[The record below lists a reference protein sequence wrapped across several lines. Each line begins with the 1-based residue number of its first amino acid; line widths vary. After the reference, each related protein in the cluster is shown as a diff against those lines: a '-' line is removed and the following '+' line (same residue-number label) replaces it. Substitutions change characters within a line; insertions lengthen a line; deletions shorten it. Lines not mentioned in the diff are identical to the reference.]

1 MMGLINTN
9 DKRHFFRVTATLGAH
24 TCQFNKVDW
33 KVTSTKLFRFV
44 SEDYELSSEEVD
56 LPEHACIAYEIDRFN
71 LDDLS
76 WENKFAFAVHPLFE
90 KKRQTQLLVRGQFQL
105 PLYYGAIPPAFI
117 SGK

>member
-24 TCQFNKVDW
+24 TCH
-33 KVTSTKLFRFV
+33 
-44 SEDYELSSEEVD
+44 YELSSEEVD